1 MLSSASGLGFAGQN
15 KTTTLSP
22 AQVGHLRE
30 QAKDLEGVFLN
41 TLMKEMFASL
51 KTDESAMGGGFA
63 EETWRGMQAEQM
75 ADVLARSGGV
85 GLADALLPD
94 LIAAQEA
101 AQNSIPKNTITP
113 RTSGALK

>member
-1 MLSSASGLGFAGQN
+1 MLSSASGLGYAGQN
-15 KTTTLSP
+15 KATTLSP

-41 TLMKEMFASL
+41 TLMKEMFSSL
-51 KTDESAMGGGFA
+51 KTDQSAMGGGFG

-75 ADVLARSGGV
+75 ADAMARAGGI
-85 GLADALLPD
+85 GIADAILPD

-101 AQNSIPKNTITP
+101 AQTTTTKIP
-113 RTSGALK
+113 GVM

>member
-1 MLSSASGLGFAGQN
+1 MLSSPSTIGASVGN
-15 KTTTLSP
+15 KATTLSP

-30 QAKDLEGVFLN
+30 QAKDLEGIFLN
-41 TLMKEMFASL
+41 TLMKEMFSSL

-101 AQNSIPKNTITP
+101 AQNALSKNTTQT
-113 RTSGALK
+113 RTSGAL

>member
-1 MLSSASGLGFAGQN
+1 MLSSPSTVGASGRH

-30 QAKDLEGVFLN
+30 QAKDLEGIFLN
-41 TLMKEMFASL
+41 TLMKEMFSSL

-75 ADVLARSGGV
+75 ANVLARSGGV

-94 LIAAQEA
+94 LIAAQED
-101 AQNSIPKNTITP
+101 AQNALPTT
-113 RTSGALK
+113 RTSGAL

>member
-1 MLSSASGLGFAGQN
+1 MLSSPSTIGASGGH
-15 KTTTLSP
+15 KSTTLSP

-30 QAKDLEGVFLN
+30 QAKDLEGIFLN

-101 AQNSIPKNTITP
+101 AQNALPTT
-113 RTSGALK
+113 RTSGAL

>member
-1 MLSSASGLGFAGQN
+1 MLSSPSGLGYAGQN
-15 KTTTLSP
+15 RATTLSP

-101 AQNSIPKNTITP
+101 AQNSIPTT

>member
-1 MLSSASGLGFAGQN
+1 MLSSPSTVGASGGN

-30 QAKDLEGVFLN
+30 QAKDLEGIFLN
-41 TLMKEMFASL
+41 TLMKEMFSSL

-101 AQNSIPKNTITP
+101 AQNAIPKNTTQT
-113 RTSGALK
+113 RSSGAL